1 MQRRLTNREGCCSR
15 ARDANRQALKGGTG
29 ATALTPAVLFYMSCP
44 TNLSIILFYYTC
56 LH

>member
-1 MQRRLTNREGCCSR
+1 MQRRLTNREGAAAEHEMPTDR
-15 ARDANRQALKGGTG
+15 ALKGGTG